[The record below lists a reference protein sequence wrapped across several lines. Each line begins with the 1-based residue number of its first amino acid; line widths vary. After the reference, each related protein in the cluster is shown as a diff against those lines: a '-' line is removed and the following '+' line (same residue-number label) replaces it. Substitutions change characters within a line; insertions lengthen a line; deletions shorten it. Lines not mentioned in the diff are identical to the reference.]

1 MDKISYCFPVTGNDV
16 AEILSQKHRTPSGG
30 EFNNPNSWIWE
41 IRDKYCRGKFGVGK
55 ANFRIFEDKLVLVN
69 AAQSYGW
76 AMVFTAEFAE
86 KRKAIADSIA
96 EKNAAA
102 EAEVLSFTGVAVIT
116 TGHETWSP
124 SGREE
129 WKKKE
134 IVKFENGIPVEI
146 LESDHYSSEYTS
158 GDRAYGLEPY
168 AEGKDFMLTE
178 DAWETLVGWYKPT
191 LVIKRLTR
199 DNGQHEEH
207 TYTLNGEYVPYEACA
222 TLIEKVKKWY
232 E

>member
-1 MDKISYCFPVTGNDV
+1 MNKISYSFPVSGNDV
-16 AEILSQKHRTPSGG
+16 AELLSQKHRTPSGG
-30 EFNNPNSWIWE
+30 EFNNPKSWIWE
-41 IRDKYCRGKFGVGK
+41 IRDKYCKGKFGLGK
-55 ANFRIFEDKLVLVN
+55 ANFRIFADKLVFVN
-69 AAQSYGW
+69 AAQSYAW
-76 AMVFTAEFAE
+76 VCVFTQEFAA

-178 DAWETLVGWYKPT
+178 DAWETLVSWYQPT
-191 LVIKRLTR
+191 LVIKVLTR
-199 DNGQHEEH
+199 DNGQYEEH
-207 TYTLNGEYVPYEACA
+207 DYRLNGEYVPSRACME
-222 TLIEKVKKWY
+222 LIKR
-232 E
+232 